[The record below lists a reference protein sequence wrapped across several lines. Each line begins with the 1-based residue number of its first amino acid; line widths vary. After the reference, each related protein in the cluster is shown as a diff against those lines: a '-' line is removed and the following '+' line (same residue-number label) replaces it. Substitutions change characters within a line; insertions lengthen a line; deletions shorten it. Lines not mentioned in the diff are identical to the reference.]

1 MTNPAIKKK
10 ILLVDDDVEFVES
23 NKELLEAEGYEVITA
38 HNGTT
43 GIEKAKQHKPDLMI
57 LDVMMAT
64 KTEGFEVSR
73 QIPKTPEL
81 RNMPIILVTGIRK
94 EMNLPFGFEPDE
106 TWLPV
111 DSIMEKPI
119 DPKKFLE
126 AVKQKTTKK

>member
-1 MTNPAIKKK
+1 MSEKAAKKK

-23 NKELLEAEGYEVITA
+23 NKDLLEAEGYEVIVA
-38 HNGTT
+38 HNGTE
-43 GIEKAKQHKPDLMI
+43 GLAKAKQERPNLMI

-81 RNMPIILVTGIRK
+81 KNMPIILVTGIRK

-126 AVKQKTTKK
+126 AVKQKLSK